1 MPPVIEF
8 SHVSKQYLL
17 GAGARSLRSVMAT
30 LPKRLLHQPI
40 AAPPVHWALRDL
52 SFTVQPGASI
62 GLLGHNGAGKTTVL
76 KLLSGITQATQ
87 GRVTTTGRVAS
98 LIELG
103 AGFHPE
109 MSGRENIYMNALIMG
124 MTRREVERRFESII
138 DFAEIEQYLDSPVKR
153 YSSGMYVRL
162 AFAIAAHLEPDILLV
177 DEVLAVG
184 DLRFRTKCYRLM
196 AELRRQGAT
205 IVLVSHNLVQVRD
218 TCERSLLLWQG
229 ELVEDGRTDDVIT
242 AYVQKLQGVDQR
254 AHAGALALTAEAGA
268 AKATDPVTIESVCFF
283 DQRGEA
289 VETVVSG
296 DALSIQID
304 YCALHA
310 VQAPVVHID
319 FYRDGMI
326 YSGCS
331 TEYDEFPLQPL
342 RSKGSIVLEV
352 DSLHLSPGIYSLSVV
367 IGEGH
372 SQNILAIEHHTHMVE
387 VIRRPNSRGEIRLPH
402 RWLQPAHQLSTEGAN
417 L

>member
-268 AKATDPVTIESVCFF
+268 AKATDPVTIESVC
-283 DQRGEA
+283 
-289 VETVVSG
+289 
-296 DALSIQID
+296 
-304 YCALHA
+304 
-310 VQAPVVHID
+310 
-319 FYRDGMI
+319 
-326 YSGCS
+326 
-331 TEYDEFPLQPL
+331 
-342 RSKGSIVLEV
+342 
-352 DSLHLSPGIYSLSVV
+352 
-367 IGEGH
+367 
-372 SQNILAIEHHTHMVE
+372 
-387 VIRRPNSRGEIRLPH
+387 
-402 RWLQPAHQLSTEGAN
+402 
-417 L
+417 